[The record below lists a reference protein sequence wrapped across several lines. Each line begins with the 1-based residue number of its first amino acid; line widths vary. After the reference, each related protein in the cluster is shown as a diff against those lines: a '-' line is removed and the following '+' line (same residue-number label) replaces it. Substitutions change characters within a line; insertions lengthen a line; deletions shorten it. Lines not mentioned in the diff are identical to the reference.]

1 MKKKTRNAILILI
14 GVLVAL
20 FAFRTIYRNYNFEK
34 DNQFLLELKSKAGAG
49 EVTSVL
55 DKMEEIES
63 LSNPIINSEYQK
75 WKKKMYARFVSK
87 NEKIENTSGY
97 KIINDISTIYRNYWR
112 TELLKENPENRTD
125 TLLYSLITDYLVS
138 NHLTKLTKDSLFK
151 TIKND
156 SELKRIIEGEGF
168 KADFKYRN
176 GFQEVFI
183 WDKETIDTYEVTL
196 PKDTIN
202 ATVVFIENYH
212 LNGYD
217 NYASMG
223 SSQVG
228 GWALKESAT
237 LYCNKSDYDLTSEKF
252 KVSYLK
258 HESSHFTDLNEYPNL
273 SSVDLE
279 YRAKIIEL
287 MYCTEKTMYE
297 IILQF
302 LNGANSADRNH
313 SHPYANFILIKNLS
327 KSLFN
332 LEYESDYTNWKKT
345 PVEDINN
352 AAASLYKKSEE
363 RLQNNNS
370 LTKII

>member
-75 WKKKMYARFVSK
+75 WKKKMYASFVSK

>member
-176 GFQEVFI
+176 GFKEVFI
-183 WDKETIDTYEVTL
+183 WDK
-196 PKDTIN
+196 
-202 ATVVFIENYH
+202 
-212 LNGYD
+212 
-217 NYASMG
+217 
-223 SSQVG
+223 
-228 GWALKESAT
+228 
-237 LYCNKSDYDLTSEKF
+237 
-252 KVSYLK
+252 
-258 HESSHFTDLNEYPNL
+258 
-273 SSVDLE
+273 
-279 YRAKIIEL
+279 
-287 MYCTEKTMYE
+287 
-297 IILQF
+297 
-302 LNGANSADRNH
+302 
-313 SHPYANFILIKNLS
+313 
-327 KSLFN
+327 
-332 LEYESDYTNWKKT
+332 
-345 PVEDINN
+345 
-352 AAASLYKKSEE
+352 
-363 RLQNNNS
+363 
-370 LTKII
+370 

>member
-1 MKKKTRNAILILI
+1 MKKKTRNIILIII
-14 GVLVAL
+14 GIIVLL
-20 FAFRTIYRNYNFEK
+20 FLFRLFYRNFDFEK
-34 DNQFLLELKSKAGAG
+34 DKQTFIALISKAGSGKVINA
-49 EVTSVL
+49 L
-55 DKMEEIES
+55 DEMRELES
-63 LSNPIINSEYQK
+63 LTNPIINFRYQS
-75 WKKKMYARFVSK
+75 WKEEMYARFVSK
-87 NEKIENTSGY
+87 NEIIENTSDN
-97 KIINDISTIYRNYWR
+97 KIINDISNIYREYWR
-112 TELLKENPENRTD
+112 TELLKENPKSRID
-125 TLLYSLITDYLVS
+125 TALYINLTNYILS
-138 NHLTKLTKDSLFK
+138 NDLTTLSKDSLSK
-151 TIKND
+151 NIKND

-168 KADFKYRN
+168 KVDFKYRN

-237 LYCNKSDYDLTSEKF
+237 LYCNKSDYDLNSEKF

-258 HESSHFTDLNEYPNL
+258 HESIHFTDLNKYPNL
-273 SSVDLE
+273 SSADLE

-313 SHPYANFILIKNLS
+313 SHPYANYILIKNLS
-327 KSLFN
+327 QLLFN
-332 LEYESDYTNWKKT
+332 SEYESDYTNWKKISA
-345 PVEDINN
+345 EDINN
-352 AAASLYKKSEE
+352 AAASLYKMSEE

-370 LTKII
+370 LNEII

>member
-1 MKKKTRNAILILI
+1 MKKKTRNIIFIII
-14 GVLVAL
+14 GVLACL
-20 FAFRTIYRNYNFEK
+20 FFLGRYNFENDK
-34 DNQFLLELKSKAGAG
+34 QTLLQIKSLAANGD
-49 EVTSVL
+49 VL
-55 DKMEEIES
+55 AVINKMEE
-63 LSNPIINSEYQK
+63 NPSFTNIPINIAYKK
-75 WKKKMYARFVSK
+75 WKKKFESRFITK
-87 NEKIENTSGY
+87 DEIIENTSGN
-97 KIINDISTIYRNYWR
+97 KVVNDISNIYREYWR
-112 TELLKENPENRTD
+112 NQLLKENPENRTD
-125 TLLYSLITDYLVS
+125 TVLYSILTEYLVS
-138 NHLTKLTKDSLFK
+138 NQLTKLTKDSLFK

-237 LYCNKSDYDLTSEKF
+237 LYCNKSDYDLNSEKF

-258 HESSHFTDLNEYPNL
+258 HESVHFTDLNKYPNL
-273 SSVDLE
+273 SSADLE

-287 MYCTEKTMYE
+287 MYCTEKTVYE

-313 SHPYANFILIKNLS
+313 SHPYANYILIKNLS
-327 KSLFN
+327 QLLFN
-332 LEYESDYTNWKKT
+332 SEYESEYTNWKKLS
-345 PVEDINN
+345 VEDINN
-352 AAASLYKKSEE
+352 AAASLYKMSEE

-370 LTKII
+370 LTEII